1 MSIKNGDMPAMSMFS
16 SEAKP
21 CQVRDSS
28 TQSTLDASGLTKREQ
43 FAAMAMQGLLSNSVM
58 GDSDLHNNA
67 SDWKKDMVESATEF
81 ADALLA
87 QLEEE
92 GE

>member
-1 MSIKNGDMPAMSMFS
+1 MSIKNGDMPAMPMFS

-28 TQSTLDASGLTKREQ
+28 TQSTIDVSGLTKREQ
-43 FAAMAMQGLLSNSVM
+43 FAAMAMQGLKTGDYHTFSDIVSDAVM
-58 GDSDLHNNA
+58 I
-67 SDWKKDMVESATEF
+67 

-87 QLEEE
+87 KLEEKGDE
-92 GE
+92 